1 MTGCLGNTNTFRHF
15 DLQYFV
21 DEGEM
26 LTVHFLLS
34 FFHGKQR
41 HLLCLAEAAD
51 KSQMLAFS
59 DEPYVP

>member
-1 MTGCLGNTNTFRHF
+1 
-15 DLQYFV
+15 
-21 DEGEM
+21 M